1 MEASGQSRRSVDRS
15 KFHLG
20 DNASVAK
27 IALNDRPRPS
37 SSGQASSHFRESKG
51 GQSAFGHFE
60 LVPSRPGRASGV
72 RHSSTSVDAAPP
84 SPQEVRVEWGRNL
97 LGREAAREG
106 ESLFKWFRALS
117 LTTPFCTHSATGSGG
132 RGRGDI
138 KGFRNPKKAFKVL
151 LYNADTKAAAAT
163 HCDRRLDV
171 LVPVLRPKRSPS
183 FFSNRVRKTISN
195 FHEKQSALCCHST
208 RATTSFH

>member
-1 MEASGQSRRSVDRS
+1 MSGQSRRSVDRS

-27 IALNDRPRPS
+27 IALNDRPS
-37 SSGQASSHFRESKG
+37 SSGQASPHFRESKRG
-51 GQSAFGHFE
+51 RQGGRGQSAFGHFE
-60 LVPSRPGRASGV
+60 LVPSLPGRASGV

-117 LTTPFCTHSATGSGG
+117 LTTPFCTHSVTGSGG

-151 LYNADTKAAAAT
+151 LYNADTKAVAT

-171 LVPVLRPKRSPS
+171 RSKRSPS
-183 FFSNRVRKTISN
+183 FSNGVRKTISN

>member
-1 MEASGQSRRSVDRS
+1 MSKNPIEGSVFKVEASGQSRRSVDRS

-27 IALNDRPRPS
+27 IALNDRPS
-37 SSGQASSHFRESKG
+37 SSGQASSHFRESKRGRQGG

-97 LGREAAREG
+97 LGREGESFQVVSRSFFDYSILYTLRYGERREG
-106 ESLFKWFRALS
+106 EGG
-117 LTTPFCTHSATGSGG
+117 AT
-132 RGRGDI
+132 
-138 KGFRNPKKAFKVL
+138 
-151 LYNADTKAAAAT
+151 
-163 HCDRRLDV
+163 
-171 LVPVLRPKRSPS
+171 
-183 FFSNRVRKTISN
+183 
-195 FHEKQSALCCHST
+195 
-208 RATTSFH
+208 

>member
-27 IALNDRPRPS
+27 IALNDRPS
-37 SSGQASSHFRESKG
+37 SSGQASSHFRESKGGRQGGG

-138 KGFRNPKKAFKVL
+138 KGFQNPKKAFGIALQRGYKGGGGD
-151 LYNADTKAAAAT
+151 A
-163 HCDRRLDV
+163 
-171 LVPVLRPKRSPS
+171 LRPTTRRP
-183 FFSNRVRKTISN
+183 RP
-195 FHEKQSALCCHST
+195 
-208 RATTSFH
+208 RATPEAFPFFFFESRAENDFKFS